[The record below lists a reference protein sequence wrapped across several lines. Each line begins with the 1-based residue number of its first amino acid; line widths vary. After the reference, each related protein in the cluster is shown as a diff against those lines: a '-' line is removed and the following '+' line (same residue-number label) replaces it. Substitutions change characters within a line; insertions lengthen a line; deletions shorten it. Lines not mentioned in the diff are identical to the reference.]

1 MISGINSF
9 FSCTYVGLLDA
20 VDNLIVVF
28 EDSSFNISWDPP
40 FSYIVP
46 NINQPLIT
54 HCINIT
60 NSSSDEVVVSE
71 CGISVTHYSFQ
82 CDYDPCML
90 YTVTVIPVN
99 RVGNGMSTQTSFPG
113 KISLFI
119 IIVTNDSRLSNFH
132 FPSYSVPGYVTTED
146 ATAMMV
152 TDGNYTYRMPTR
164 VTQ

>member
-1 MISGINSF
+1 M
-9 FSCTYVGLLDA
+9 
-20 VDNLIVVF
+20 
-28 EDSSFNISWDPP
+28 
-40 FSYIVP
+40 
-46 NINQPLIT
+46 
-54 HCINIT
+54 
-60 NSSSDEVVVSE
+60 
-71 CGISVTHYSFQ
+71 THYSFQ
-82 CDYDPCML
+82 RDYDPCML

-132 FPSYSVPGYVTTED
+132 FPSYLVPGYVRTED

-152 TDGNYTYRMPTR
+152 TDDNYTYRMPTK